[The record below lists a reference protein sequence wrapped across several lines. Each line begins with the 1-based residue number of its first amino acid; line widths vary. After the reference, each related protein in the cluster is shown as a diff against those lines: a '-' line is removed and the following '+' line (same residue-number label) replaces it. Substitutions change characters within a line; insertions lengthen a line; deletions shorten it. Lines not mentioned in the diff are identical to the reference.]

1 MILKVGLKPPAI
13 SFTATIRKNS
23 LVKIGNLTQ
32 ESFVRRMRMTMN
44 VRKILLKLICKGS
57 SSLYLIIF
65 PRLMRFPRNK
75 KLLKVTPANK
85 VVI

>member
-1 MILKVGLKPPAI
+1 MILIVGRKPPAI

-23 LVKIGNLTQ
+23 LVKIENLTQ
-32 ESFVRRMRMTMN
+32 ESFVRRMTMK
-44 VRKILLKLICKGS
+44 VRKILFKLICKGS

-65 PRLMRFPRNK
+65 QRLMRFLRNK
-75 KLLKVTPANK
+75 KLLKVTRANK